1 MKPAPISRGS
11 LYRLPSGLLVRATV
25 DRGGSWFGRPI
36 VDGREGEP
44 TTAIPPDAT
53 LVRAYEPTRAADG
66 EVADPVQEVRK

>member
-53 LVRAYEPTRAADG
+53 LVRAYEPPAA
-66 EVADPVQEVRK
+66 VSAAAVDPLTEVRR